1 MTIHRR
7 RLLQFVAAS
16 AAVPV
21 LALRAWAQTYPSRP
35 VRLVVGFPP
44 GGPTDITAR
53 LIAQWLTDRLGQQ
66 FVIEHRPGAG
76 SNLAVA
82 SVVASPPDGYTL
94 LLAVTANAINA
105 SLYKD
110 LRFDFIRDMAPVAS
124 LIRYPMLMVVN
135 PAVPARTVPEFI
147 AYAKANPGKLNFGS
161 GSIGS
166 PFHVGG
172 ELFKMLTGTDMQ
184 HVAYRGSA
192 LMLTDL
198 ISGQVQ
204 VAFDA
209 FSSSIQHVRTGTLRA
224 LAITGERRSS
234 LVPDIPALSEFI
246 PGYEASTWHGVV
258 APKGTP
264 AEIVDR
270 LNHAINAGLSDP
282 ALRAR
287 FADLGADI
295 FPLSPAGFG
304 KFIAEE
310 TDKWGK
316 VVRFSGAAV
325 N

>member
-1 MTIHRR
+1 
-7 RLLQFVAAS
+7 
-16 AAVPV
+16 
-21 LALRAWAQTYPSRP
+21 
-35 VRLVVGFPP
+35 
-44 GGPTDITAR
+44 
-53 LIAQWLTDRLGQQ
+53 
-66 FVIEHRPGAG
+66 
-76 SNLAVA
+76 
-82 SVVASPPDGYTL
+82 
-94 LLAVTANAINA
+94 
-105 SLYKD
+105 
-110 LRFDFIRDMAPVAS
+110 
-124 LIRYPMLMVVN
+124 
-135 PAVPARTVPEFI
+135 
-147 AYAKANPGKLNFGS
+147 
-161 GSIGS
+161 
-166 PFHVGG
+166 HVGG

-264 AEIVDR
+264 TEIVDR

-295 FPLSPAGFG
+295 F
-304 KFIAEE
+304 
-310 TDKWGK
+310 
-316 VVRFSGAAV
+316 
-325 N
+325 